1 MEFYI
6 ENHLKWRLLTPDDWD
21 EMLSLRAQ
29 LEALDD
35 LVLPVTDRVIGGTRS
50 ITAGDAIGGWDS
62 YGNLSV
68 FG

>member
-35 LVLPVTDRVIGGTRS
+35 LVLPAPTG
-50 ITAGDAIGGWDS
+50 
-62 YGNLSV
+62 
-68 FG
+68 